1 MKHLKE
7 TAAEY
12 AVELAMAAGAAL
24 VCVGIGLYSA
34 PAGLIA
40 AGVFLLAGAVLS
52 ALGGGG
58 DQ

>member
-1 MKHLKE
+1 MKRLRE
-7 TAAEY
+7 AAAAY
-12 AVELAMAAGAAL
+12 ATELAMAAGAVR
-24 VCVGIGLYSA
+24 VCVGVGLYSA

>member
-40 AGVFLLAGAVLS
+40 AGVSLLAGAVLS

>member
-7 TAAEY
+7 AAAAY

-24 VCVGIGLYSA
+24 VCVGIGL
-34 PAGLIA
+34 

>member
-1 MKHLKE
+1 MRE
-7 TAAEY
+7 AAAAY
-12 AVELAMAAGAAL
+12 ATELAMAAGAVL
-24 VCVGIGLYSA
+24 VCVGVGLYSA

>member
-7 TAAEY
+7 AAAEY

-40 AGVFLLAGAVLS
+40 AGVFLRAGAVLS

-58 DQ
+58 DR

>member
-7 TAAEY
+7 AAAEY

-40 AGVFLLAGAVLS
+40 AGVFLLAGRCS
-52 ALGGGG
+52 ARWRRR
-58 DQ
+58 

>member
-40 AGVFLLAGAVLS
+40 AGGFLLAGAVLS

-58 DQ
+58 DR

>member
-7 TAAEY
+7 AAAEY
-12 AVELAMAAGAAL
+12 AVELGMVAGAAL

-34 PAGLIA
+34 PSGLIA